1 MPEYI
6 GAGGR
11 SLGFTHHCDFNKNH
25 GANGRFSSGGGGA
38 GGGGSAASG
47 GGGGGGLHVVGNTPQ
62 NTSFSSAQAKKF
74 ASKGAAEAV
83 AAKFP
88 AGFTG
93 KAIPLQGGHGL
104 SVTNRGGVTMGWMT

>member
-11 SLGFTHHCDFNKNH
+11 GLGFTYHADFNKNH
-25 GANGRFSSGGGGA
+25 GANGRFSSGGGG
-38 GGGGSAASG
+38 GGGSSSG
-47 GGGGGGLHVVGNTPQ
+47 GGGGSLQVVGNTPQ

-74 ASKGAAEAV
+74 ASKAAAEAV
-83 AAKFP
+83 ASKFP
-88 AGFTG
+88 SGFTG
-93 KAIPLQGGHGL
+93 KAIQLQGGHGL